1 MTWWSGRNFVVGYLS
16 FIAEMK
22 SHKDTR
28 YKQSNCRPD
37 YILERIDIWFRFRK
51 LRCFVI
57 RTWPTYVYLIE
68 ASSNTAPE
76 GQSNSSLRLTKWYET
91 FHLCIWSIYVLLW
104 DKRLPKLN
112 VFWLKHLLEDWFVS
126 RRTSWLSS
134 QKGQITLKC
143 SVNFTF
149 PKIHFIC
156 CPEFWKHSLKA

>member
-1 MTWWSGRNFVVGYLS
+1 MTWWSGRNFVAGYLS

-37 YILERIDIWFRFRK
+37 YILERIDIWCRFRK

-68 ASSNTAPE
+68 ASSHTAPE

-112 VFWLKHLLEDWFVS
+112 VFRLKHLLEDWFVS
-126 RRTSWLSS
+126 RRTSL
-134 QKGQITLKC
+134 TLK
-143 SVNFTF
+143 SEWSNYTQVPREFYV
-149 PKIHFIC
+149 PKNSFHML
-156 CPEFWKHSLKA
+156 PRVLKA